1 MAFSFRTYAKD
12 NNKKTRYLYWDT
24 KKLLHDGCV
33 CVPLNEKKKRTG
45 IYIDIN
51 ILVYIYRF
59 EEHIRLK
66 NIGFS
71 HHFIGKFSS

>member
-1 MAFSFRTYAKD
+1 M
-12 NNKKTRYLYWDT
+12 
-24 KKLLHDGCV
+24 